1 MKKLLKKCF
10 FAVASL
16 VYNPTVLA
24 FFQNLSNKL
33 HWYAYAK
40 QLGSLGEASNVGLGL
55 QIRGMKYIHI
65 GHRFTAG
72 KGLTLQAWDNYA
84 GEILSPDLT
93 IGDDVMLTDFVQISC
108 ADRISIGNRVLMGQS
123 VFISDN
129 GHGDTDEESLRMPPM
144 DRPLFVKG
152 PVIIEDDVWIGRG
165 ATILSGVRIGKG
177 AVIAAGA
184 VVNRDVPSYSVAA
197 GVPARIIKK
206 VTEKD

>member
-24 FFQNLSNKL
+24 FFQKLSNKL

-84 GEILSPDLT
+84 GEILSPNLT

-129 GHGDTDEESLRMPPM
+129 GHGDTNEESLRMPPM

-184 VVNRDVPSYSVAA
+184 VVNKDVPAYSVAA

-206 VTEKD
+206 GKEKD